1 MWLWR
6 GGAPRRP
13 GIMWLSDFAVMI
25 YESANA
31 SPFDREELDALIKQ
45 IKRINLAPPNPRLR
59 RLLRQGFG
67 GRALLSREPLG
78 SWRLLDAFSKR
89 RNHPSR

>member
-1 MWLWR
+1 
-6 GGAPRRP
+6 
-13 GIMWLSDFAVMI
+13 LSDFAVMI

-59 RLLRQGFG
+59 RTPLR
-67 GRALLSREPLG
+67 APLSREPL
-78 SWRLLDAFSKR
+78 DD
-89 RNHPSR
+89 PMP